1 VKYVLDTNIVSRVL
15 DGDERALAALAAVEP
30 QEVGIPLLVLAELLF
45 GAEKS
50 ARREANLKRVEVITQ
65 RFPVL
70 PMNLSLVE
78 RYAIV
83 RAAIERRGRRKSDF
97 DLVIACTAIEHG
109 AVLVTNDAALKDGAI
124 EGLVV
129 EDWSDSGSP

>member
-30 QEVGIPLLVLAELLF
+30 QDVGIPLLVLAELLF

-70 PMNLSLVE
+70 PMTLSLVE
-78 RYAIV
+78 RYAVV
-83 RAAIERRGRRKSDF
+83 RAAVERRGRRKSDF

-109 AVLVTNDAALKDGAI
+109 AVLVTNDAALKDRAI
-124 EGLVV
+124 VGLVV